1 MEPKNPFTNIPNHLR
16 HGDIYDIEKQ
26 NLEAHVAIC
35 VQRYNALH
43 QHIQDGHDKLC
54 LKIDTNT
61 SQISQLQKAVFWCM
75 GVLFVTLFGAIITQI
90 IVG

>member
-1 MEPKNPFTNIPNHLR
+1 MEPNKPFTNIPNHLR

-43 QHIQDGHDKLC
+43 QHM
-54 LKIDTNT
+54 LKNDTPGAVLKATIDERN
-61 SQISQLQKAVFWCM
+61 SM
-75 GVLFVTLFGAIITQI
+75 RDD
-90 IVG
+90 